1 MTYCVQIALYYLH
14 HATKMKPLLDAERNS
29 ADTFTTRMTH
39 VATRQL
45 AQPVALEGAVAVAS
59 AVAALVS
66 SVVVGRVASAV
77 VLLPVLALLI
87 GLGVIL
93 LPEGTRCGPPGK

>member
-1 MTYCVQIALYYLH
+1 MTERAQNAKVSLH
-14 HATKMKPLLDAERNS
+14 HATKMKPKLDAERNS

-39 VATRQL
+39 VATRQT
-45 AQPVALEGAVAVAS
+45 ADSAALEGAWAVSLVAS
-59 AVAALVS
+59 GV
-66 SVVVGRVASAV
+66 VASGVVASGV

>member
-1 MTYCVQIALYYLH
+1 MTERAQNAKVSLH
-14 HATKMKPLLDAERNS
+14 HATKMKPKLDAERNS

-39 VATRQL
+39 VATRQT
-45 AQPVALEGAVAVAS
+45 ADSAALEGAWAVSLVAS
-59 AVAALVS
+59 GV
-66 SVVVGRVASAV
+66 VASGV

>member
-1 MTYCVQIALYYLH
+1 
-14 HATKMKPLLDAERNS
+14 MKPKLDAERNS

-39 VATRQL
+39 VATRQT
-45 AQPVALEGAVAVAS
+45 ADSAALEGAWAVSLVAS
-59 AVAALVS
+59 GV
-66 SVVVGRVASAV
+66 VASGV